1 MPISFFVDVSGSL
14 LRTQSWRLRDET
26 MISALI
32 LVAGQVWAAYGKYPP
47 PVAPFSNQ
55 MLPTSTVKMPIIFP
69 LIGHNSYVD
78 GYNSQR
84 SGFRHTGIDIK
95 ASKMTPIVAPFRGV
109 FGNKVHTF
117 WIYGDY
123 GWKCLGTHLNDDTP
137 GTNDGKNNFD
147 FMFAPNLRFGDHV
160 EPGQLIGY
168 VGNSGDAT
176 GPHLHFEMYSPVGIR
191 NPFPSLQHS
200 IHVDSP
206 IRVMRAL
213 NEKPDHMEE
222 RYEVC
227 KRNWI
232 QQSGSF
238 HGIIVAKQYDTGRV
252 IMVMHPNL
260 ITFTFPQK
268 FVNLIDVDAWPTDR
282 PASIYFRREGQQVI
296 VTKVVHPDN

>member
-1 MPISFFVDVSGSL
+1 
-14 LRTQSWRLRDET
+14 

-32 LVAGQVWAAYGKYPP
+32 LTAGQIWASYGKYPP
-47 PVAPFSNQ
+47 PVAPFSNRN
-55 MLPTSTVKMPIIFP
+55 LPSAHVRIPIIFP
-69 LIGHNSYVD
+69 LIGGCSYVD

-95 ASKMTPIVAPFRGV
+95 APKMTPIVAPFKGV
-109 FGNKVHTF
+109 FGNKIHTF

-137 GTNDGKNNFD
+137 GTDDGKNDFD

-160 EPGQLIGY
+160 EAGQLIGY

-191 NPFPSLQHS
+191 NPFPSLQHAMH
-200 IHVDSP
+200 IDYPVRT
-206 IRVMRAL
+206 IRAL
-213 NEKPDHMEE
+213 DEKPAHKEE

-232 QQSGSF
+232 QDSGSF
-238 HGIIVAKQYDTGRV
+238 HGLVVAKQYDTGRV
-252 IMVMHPNL
+252 ITVKHPSFV
-260 ITFTFPQK
+260 TFTFPH
-268 FVNLIDVDAWPTDR
+268 NLCNLLNVDSWPKDR
-282 PASIYFRREGQQVI
+282 PASIYFRREGQQVF
-296 VTKVVHPDN
+296 VTKVVQPTLE